1 MDEALPGFENR
12 SDVQQETLNLST
24 NSAQTKD
31 VFRSDEPVTN
41 RRSGH
46 LTSPGTKRHGMT
58 NFDDINVQQ
67 DLLDEFD
74 PLSSHSNTTEN
85 DFNDGDPSG
94 KKKTSVQR
102 LDSKKNMEPHRSSG
116 LILGNI
122 QETSL
127 AVAPTNSG
135 DERILSGCQQTEYSE
150 QVFENGGKLERGEVD
165 EDIDGEAEVVDEGKN
180 SHIHQSSFHKF
191 SACLLL

>member
-24 NSAQTKD
+24 NSAQTK
-31 VFRSDEPVTN
+31 VIFRSDEPVTN

-46 LTSPGTKRHGMT
+46 LTSPGTKRYGMT
-58 NFDDINVQQ
+58 TFDDINVQQ

-74 PLSSHSNTTEN
+74 PLSSHSNRTENIN
-85 DFNDGDPSG
+85 DFNDEDPSG
-94 KKKTSVQR
+94 KTKTSVQR
-102 LDSKKNMEPHRSSG
+102 LESEENMEPHRSSG
-116 LILGNI
+116 LFLGNI

-127 AVAPTNSG
+127 ALAPTNSG

-150 QVFENGGKLERGEVD
+150 QVFENGGKLERGGVD

-180 SHIHQSSFHKF
+180 SYILFK
-191 SACLLL
+191 

>member
-1 MDEALPGFENR
+1 
-12 SDVQQETLNLST
+12 
-24 NSAQTKD
+24 
-31 VFRSDEPVTN
+31 
-41 RRSGH
+41 
-46 LTSPGTKRHGMT
+46 
-58 NFDDINVQQ
+58 
-67 DLLDEFD
+67 
-74 PLSSHSNTTEN
+74 
-85 DFNDGDPSG
+85 
-94 KKKTSVQR
+94 
-102 LDSKKNMEPHRSSG
+102 MEPHRSSG